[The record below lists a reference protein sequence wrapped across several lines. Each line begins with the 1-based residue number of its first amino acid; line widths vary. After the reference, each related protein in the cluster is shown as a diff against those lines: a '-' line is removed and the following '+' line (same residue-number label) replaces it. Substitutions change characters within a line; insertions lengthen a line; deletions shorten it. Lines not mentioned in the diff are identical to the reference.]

1 MAFTGNKIIP
11 LYIKYTKLMVNIMNN
26 FYSTLTKLNETF
38 QSIISLESRSVCM
51 HACWKERKEAKSGG
65 AIVWRDPKQ
74 WKTASIMLSTYI
86 CKYLS
91 HIIKLCGGAGV
102 AALGSGR
109 SACGCS
115 WNYIVI
121 RFHLLLQ
128 PKTVQIDMAGEHTN
142 AQKHWVYNTY
152 VHKVLLWT
160 ICCIFFLSIF
170 VCEQWPQD
178 LVVVCIYSNQ

>member
-1 MAFTGNKIIP
+1 
-11 LYIKYTKLMVNIMNN
+11 
-26 FYSTLTKLNETF
+26 
-38 QSIISLESRSVCM
+38 M
-51 HACWKERKEAKSGG
+51 HACWKGRKEAKSERV
-65 AIVWRDPKQ
+65 IVWRDPKQ

-86 CKYLS
+86 SKYLS

-102 AALGSGR
+102 VALGSGR
-109 SACGCS
+109 SSCGCS

-142 AQKHWVYNTY
+142 AQKHWVYNTDMY
-152 VHKVLLWT
+152 IRFFCGLWK
-160 ICCIFFLSIF
+160 IVVFFFLCIF